1 MDEIEK
7 KQLFSEREDF
17 ASVRATIDSI
27 RNEINKVIIGQ
38 NKMIE
43 LMIVALL
50 AEGHILLEGNPG
62 VAKTLSA
69 RLLAKT
75 IDSGFQRIQFTPD
88 LMPSDVIGTSIYNFK
103 TTEFEFKSGPIFS
116 NLILIDEINRA
127 PAKTQAAL
135 FEAMEEKQVTIDGK
149 TYQMADPFMIIAT
162 QNPIEMEGT
171 YRLPEAQMDRF
182 FFKISVDYPNLED
195 EIKILNNHHQNRD
208 LTKLNNVKPV
218 ISEIKLKEDRSKL
231 KSVVV
236 EDHLIDY
243 IAHIVQKTR
252 NYHDIYIGASP
263 RGALALLNGS
273 KALALIRGRDFV
285 IPEDIVEL
293 TVPVLEHRIS
303 IQPEKEMEGESA
315 GNIIQN
321 MVKTIEV
328 PR

>member
-17 ASVRATIDSI
+17 ASVRSTIDSI
-27 RNEINKVIIGQ
+27 RNEINKVVIGQ

-135 FEAMEEKQVTIDGK
+135 FEAMEEKQVTIDGQ
-149 TYQMADPFMIIAT
+149 TYQLADPFMIIAT

-171 YRLPEAQMDRF
+171 YRLPEAQMDRL

-195 EIKILNNHHQNRD
+195 EIRILNNHHQNKD
-208 LTKLNNVKPV
+208 LTKLNHIKPV

-236 EDHLIDY
+236 EDHLIEY